1 MKSLK
6 SRISLLAMCLG
17 IFVVMLDTTIMNIA
31 LPEIQTNLNTS
42 LAAVSWALNA
52 YTIIFAATCIP
63 LGKLANVYGKKAFY
77 VGALI
82 LFALGSIFS
91 GLSQNVIFLIC
102 GRVFQSFGAAV
113 LFPLSMDLAI
123 STQPNRLNR
132 KATLFVG
139 ITQGLASAF
148 GPTLGGVITQFM
160 GWRWIFLINA
170 PIVLIALILSIYA
183 LPNHLPREES
193 KIDWLGSGL
202 TVVALFS
209 LTMAL
214 IQFRYWG
221 LSWPIY
227 SLLGIVIL
235 TATLFI
241 IWERHVSV
249 PMIDFSLFNNTNF
262 NLASIATLFGQLLLV
277 GFMVIMPT
285 FLTNMFD
292 KTAFESALL
301 VTPATMMIFVLSP
314 MAGLLVRRLNPQKL
328 LALGFLLISFGYW
341 GLASLSTPLNY
352 SFYIGYC
359 FLIGAGCGVIV
370 GPISVLST
378 VGFKGS
384 QLTASQSVIG
394 VLRQLGTVLAVALFV
409 SGLNLNIVNAKNH
422 SLSFACNQ
430 IERVSV
436 SQTEKKHIIKKIKN
450 NLDHHQTKEA
460 HQNINNTLLNRKDAL
475 VNQHYQR
482 YLTAK
487 GLSSKEL
494 PLRIQKEIKHNI
506 ALKISHSL
514 MQLSNALDK
523 IQQHIKKEYVQSFTK
538 LYLYAAPVALLIAL
552 IFFFVPVKPISLRRP
567 DSEKQ

>member
-1 MKSLK
+1 
-6 SRISLLAMCLG
+6 
-17 IFVVMLDTTIMNIA
+17 
-31 LPEIQTNLNTS
+31 
-42 LAAVSWALNA
+42 
-52 YTIIFAATCIP
+52 
-63 LGKLANVYGKKAFY
+63 
-77 VGALI
+77 
-82 LFALGSIFS
+82 
-91 GLSQNVIFLIC
+91 
-102 GRVFQSFGAAV
+102 
-113 LFPLSMDLAI
+113 
-123 STQPNRLNR
+123 
-132 KATLFVG
+132 
-139 ITQGLASAF
+139 
-148 GPTLGGVITQFM
+148 
-160 GWRWIFLINA
+160 
-170 PIVLIALILSIYA
+170 
-183 LPNHLPREES
+183 
-193 KIDWLGSGL
+193 
-202 TVVALFS
+202 VVALFS

-227 SLLGIVIL
+227 SLLGIFIL

-341 GLASLSTPLNY
+341 VLASLSTPLNY

-359 FLIGAGCGVIV
+359 SLIGAGYGVIV

-378 VGFKGS
+378 VGFRGS

-436 SQTEKKHIIKKIKN
+436 SQIEKKHIIKRQI
-450 NLDHHQTKEA
+450 T
-460 HQNINNTLLNRKDAL
+460 
-475 VNQHYQR
+475 
-482 YLTAK
+482 
-487 GLSSKEL
+487 
-494 PLRIQKEIKHNI
+494 
-506 ALKISHSL
+506 SL
-514 MQLSNALDK
+514 
-523 IQQHIKKEYVQSFTK
+523 I
-538 LYLYAAPVALLIAL
+538 
-552 IFFFVPVKPISLRRP
+552 
-567 DSEKQ
+567 